1 MVNDHG
7 EIEEISFLELLRK
20 QFSGEVDAG
29 TAEIEL
35 CKYKWEPFKKSN
47 QTQSV
52 SAVRTH

>member
-1 MVNDHG
+1 VVNDHG